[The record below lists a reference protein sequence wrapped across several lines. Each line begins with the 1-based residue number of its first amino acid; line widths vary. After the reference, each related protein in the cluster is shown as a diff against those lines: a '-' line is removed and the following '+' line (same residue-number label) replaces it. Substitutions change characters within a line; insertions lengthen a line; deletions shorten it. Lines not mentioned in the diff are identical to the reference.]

1 VEGVEGD
8 AVLRVEAVLLGEF
21 STTLGY
27 ADFVAYNVVGIMS
40 KYSSIMNASS
50 NLIPTN
56 EQQALQ
62 LLLPTLD
69 QPVQLLPAEAFK
81 QAWAAVFYL
90 YGGLHPDEATD
101 HGAQLITAYDG
112 QEEYR
117 ALDARLVVPRY
128 VQSGWPVVLAPL
140 AQEAWRR
147 HELAQLTDDELYCSE
162 AQHAG
167 FMERMKG

>member
-1 VEGVEGD
+1 M
-8 AVLRVEAVLLGEF
+8 
-21 STTLGY
+21 STL
-27 ADFVAYNVVGIMS
+27 
-40 KYSSIMNASS
+40 S
-50 NLIPTN
+50 NLIPSN
-56 EQQALQ
+56 EQQALHW
-62 LLLPTLD
+62 LLPTLD
-69 QPVQLLPAEAFK
+69 QPVQQLTTEAFK

-90 YGGLHPDEATD
+90 YGGLHPDDAID
-101 HGAQLITAYDG
+101 HGDQMITAYDG
-112 QEEYR
+112 PEQYR

-147 HELAQLTDDELYCSE
+147 HELTQLTDDELYCSE

>member
-1 VEGVEGD
+1 
-8 AVLRVEAVLLGEF
+8 
-21 STTLGY
+21 
-27 ADFVAYNVVGIMS
+27 MS
-40 KYSSIMNASS
+40 KYPSIMSPSS
-50 NLIPTN
+50 NLIPSN

-62 LLLPTLD
+62 WLLPTLD
-69 QPVQLLPAEAFK
+69 QPVQQLPAEAFK

-90 YGGLHPDEATD
+90 YGGLHPDDATD

-112 QEEYR
+112 PEEYR

-128 VQSGWPVVLAPL
+128 LQSGWPVVLARL

-162 AQHAG
+162 AQQAG
-167 FMERMKG
+167 FMARVSCASS